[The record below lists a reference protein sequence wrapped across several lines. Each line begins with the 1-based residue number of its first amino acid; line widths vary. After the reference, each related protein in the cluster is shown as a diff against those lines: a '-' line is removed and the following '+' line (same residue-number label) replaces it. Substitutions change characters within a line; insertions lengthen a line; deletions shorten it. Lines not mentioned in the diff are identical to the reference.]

1 MSEEKQTT
9 VFINAAVPISADD
22 AIRRIAAEMRTN
34 RSEIVRRA
42 LAEYISNHASTD
54 RETGQHA
61 PRNPQTA

>member
-1 MSEEKQTT
+1 MEEKT
-9 VFINAAVPISADD
+9 VFMNAAVPTSVDD
-22 AIRRIAAEMRTN
+22 AIRMIAALERTN